1 MKSAHFHNHLGS
13 KLGVVPTRD
22 GGDGYGGGGKA
33 RGNDGGG
40 GGDGG
45 SGGSVRSDCRCEDGR
60 RGDGRIGWRRCL

>member
-13 KLGVVPTRD
+13 KLGVVPSRD
-22 GGDGYGGGGKA
+22 GGDGYG
-33 RGNDGGG
+33 GGG